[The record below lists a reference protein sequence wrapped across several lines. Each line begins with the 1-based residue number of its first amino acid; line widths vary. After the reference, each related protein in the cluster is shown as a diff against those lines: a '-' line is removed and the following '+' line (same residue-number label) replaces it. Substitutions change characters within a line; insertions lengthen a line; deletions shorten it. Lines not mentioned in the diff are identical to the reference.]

1 MIRVKRAMTPMG
13 MAIAAGKEMI
23 SLRYGHTLA
32 RAPRTRP
39 PVSFRGEW
47 GELQREARCGAI
59 AERAK
64 IASTT
69 IKWSQVAIRLSSHR
83 RLQFRKRKCPTQ
95 IPQHPFVGPILFRR
109 KKAQKRK
116 DQEM

>member
-1 MIRVKRAMTPMG
+1 MVRVKRAMTPMG
-13 MAIAAGKEMI
+13 IAMAAGKEII
-23 SLRYGHTLA
+23 SIHYGHTPA
-32 RAPRTRP
+32 RVPSTRP

-59 AERAK
+59 AERSK
-64 IASTT
+64 IVSNT

-95 IPQHPFVGPILFRR
+95 IPQHPFVGPILF
-109 KKAQKRK
+109 
-116 DQEM
+116 